1 MSEGENRD
9 ILETVAKGAGITAF
23 GMFASKFLAYLYRTA
38 VARTVGPE
46 SYGQISI
53 GLMVAGIGITLSS
66 LSLDSAILNYLP
78 KYRHNENEEKV
89 RGIVKSAFTLA
100 LPASVL
106 LSASIFLSSEFI
118 ATAIFESAE
127 LTSVIRIF
135 SLAIPFGVVTKISLD
150 VTKAYK
156 TAKYY
161 VWIRQIGQNIIQLV
175 AAVGLILL
183 GYKLSGAAGGWLIG
197 AVGGGII
204 SLYIMEKKFGPLL
217 FSTKEDTREYRK
229 IFRYSY
235 PLILAGAI
243 GSILGW
249 TDTFFLGYYVNETSV
264 GLYNA
269 ALPTAMLMLIPY
281 QALAAL
287 VMPSMSEVIERDDK
301 DLTKLLKTLTRWT
314 FTLSFPAFCLM
325 FLFSDQVLHILFG
338 AEYTKAATSLTI
350 LAFGYLYSTSV
361 GHLDSVIKAI
371 EKTKILY
378 KNAAVNFVV
387 NIGLNILLIPKLG
400 IKGAALATTG
410 SIIFSQTLLL
420 IEVYYFQNTQPFS
433 LASIKP
439 ILSALAA
446 VFVTYIGINHFFQN
460 VPLWALIP
468 GFLVFGI
475 VYLIVLY
482 SMNGI
487 QEDEVKILKNYL
499 IQIHSR
505 IRKILAPES

>member
-1 MSEGENRD
+1 MSEENQD
-9 ILETVAKGAGITAF
+9 ILETLAKGAGITAF
-23 GMFASKFLAYLYRTA
+23 GMFASKFLAYLYRTL
-38 VARTVGPE
+38 VARMVGPE

-53 GLMVAGIGITLSS
+53 GLMIAGLGITLSS

-78 KYRHNENEEKV
+78 KYRHNENERKI

-100 LPASVL
+100 IPASVV
-106 LSASIFLSSEFI
+106 LSGLVFFFSEFI
-118 ATAIFESAE
+118 ATAVFENSG
-127 LTSVIRIF
+127 LVPVIRIF
-135 SLAIPFGVVTKISLD
+135 AIAIPFGVVTKISLD

-156 TAKYY
+156 TAKYQ
-161 VWIRQIGQNIIQLV
+161 VWIRQIGQNIVQVI
-175 AAVGLILL
+175 AAAALIFL
-183 GYKLSGAAGGWLIG
+183 GYEVAGAAGGWLIG
-197 AVGGGII
+197 AIAGGIV
-204 SLYIMEKKFGPLL
+204 SVYIMEKKFGPLL
-217 FSTKEDTREYRK
+217 FSRKEDTREYGK

-249 TDTFFLGYYVNETSV
+249 TDTFFLGYYMQETSV

-269 ALPTAMLMLIPY
+269 ALPTAMLMMIPY

-325 FLFSDQVLHILFG
+325 FLFSEQVLHILFG

-378 KNAAVNFVV
+378 KNAAINFVV
-387 NIGLNILLIPKLG
+387 NIGLNILLIPKFG
-400 IKGAALATTG
+400 IRGAALATTG

-420 IEVYYFQNTQPFS
+420 AEVYYFKDTQPFS
-433 LASIKP
+433 PESVKP
-439 ILSALAA
+439 VLSALAA

-468 GFLVFGI
+468 GALVFGI

-505 IRKILAPES
+505 IQKILTPEL

>member
-38 VARTVGPE
+38 VARMVGPE

-89 RGIVKSAFTLA
+89 RGIVKSAFMLA

-127 LTSVIRIF
+127 LTSIIRIF

-183 GYKLSGAAGGWLIG
+183 GYKVSGAAGGWLIG

-217 FSTKEDTREYRK
+217 FSTKGDTREYRK

-249 TDTFFLGYYVNETSV
+249 TDTFFLGYYMQETQV

-378 KNAAVNFVV
+378 KNAAINFVV
-387 NIGLNILLIPKLG
+387 NIGLNILLIPQYG
-400 IKGAALATTG
+400 IMGAAIATSA
-410 SIIFSQTLLL
+410 SIIFANTLLL
-420 IEVYYFQNTQPFS
+420 AEVYYFRKTQPFS
-433 LASIKP
+433 FDSIKP
-439 ILSALAA
+439 VIAALSALLL
-446 VFVTYIGINHFFQN
+446 TYLGLNHFFKT
-460 VPLWALIP
+460 VPLWVLVPGVLI
-468 GFLVFGI
+468 FGLL
-475 VYLIVLY
+475 YLSVLY
-482 SMNGI
+482 TVNGI
-487 QEDEVKILKNYL
+487 QEDELSILRDYMNSL
-499 IQIHSR
+499 
-505 IRKILAPES
+505 RKYFRT